1 MFVSGRVSCTSSIG
15 AESKFASRR
24 RRKSSDNVC
33 NPWMRRHVWKS
44 GKRFAK
50 HDLWQRKR
58 TSNEKISVF
67 DLFVCLFVGW
77 LVLFL
82 CKCDFCCWNSITP
95 WFGSSTVRQLQG
107 SLSTNVTRIL
117 TTGVSWIMFL
127 MEEDFSS
134 PRGKGQVN
142 QGSSLMSELDDP
154 RSLSHQ
160 NLFYLIQLDFPFMD
174 VESPPHFLPAISG
187 EQPATFRRRC
197 EAPEWSF
204 GNIFASWFLER

>member
-1 MFVSGRVSCTSSIG
+1 MPPASVQNPNSPPGDGERAPTTFAIHGWGDTFGKPEEVCQAWPLATQTNEQWKNIFV
-15 AESKFASRR
+15 
-24 RRKSSDNVC
+24 
-33 NPWMRRHVWKS
+33 W
-44 GKRFAK
+44 
-50 HDLWQRKR
+50 
-58 TSNEKISVF
+58 
-67 DLFVCLFVGW
+67 FVCLFVCWLVGW

-82 CKCDFCCWNSITP
+82 RKCDFCCWNSITP

-117 TTGVSWIMFL
+117 TTGVSWMMFL

-142 QGSSLMSELDDP
+142 QGSSLMSELHDP